1 MTIPEL
7 LDGLFPAG
15 HAVAREGDVLAGTGR
30 ASAGEVAVVGIAG
43 GAEVGVEA
51 ALALAGELLRVVR
64 EAPGRPVLALVDTA
78 GQRMSLRDE
87 LLGLNGYLGH
97 LAATV
102 ELARQSGHKVVAL
115 VTGQAVSAGALALGF
130 VADEVHALEGARLAV
145 MALPAMARV
154 TKIPLERLERLSA
167 GSPVL
172 APGLESFVR
181 LGAIASIWRPP
192 LAPHLEAALARP
204 AAPDARAALG
214 AERGGRT
221 LALEVSRRVASAAGA
236 LPAAPGARRVGES
249 GPRRGGGDGR

>member
-1 MTIPEL
+1 MTVEQI

-15 HAVAREGDVLAGTGR
+15 HAVRRDGDVLAGTGR
-30 ASAGEVAVVGIAG
+30 AASGDVAVIGIAD
-43 GAEVGVEA
+43 GAEVGVET

-64 EAPGRPVLALVDTA
+64 EAPGRPVLALVDTT
-78 GQRMSLRDE
+78 GQRMSRRDE

-97 LAATV
+97 LASCV
-102 ELARQSGHKVVAL
+102 ELARVRGHKVVAL

-130 VADEVHALEGARLAV
+130 VADEVHALEGTRLAV

-154 TKIPLERLERLSA
+154 TKIPLERLEALSRA
-167 GSPVL
+167 SPVL
-172 APGLESFVR
+172 APGLDNYVR

-192 LAPHLEAALARP
+192 LAAALEAALARP

-221 LALEVSRRVASAAGA
+221 LALDVARRVASG
-236 LPAAPGARRVGES
+236 GARRGA
-249 GPRRGGGDGR
+249 